1 MKRKKLFLIIFGL
14 FLLLHRWSLNS
25 QAVVDRVVA
34 VVNEE
39 IITLSEVEKRSHP
52 LQEEIQTTDR
62 LERRKRIHEIF
73 RKVLDRL
80 VEEKLIDQEAK
91 KSGIKVSSKE
101 VEAAVEEI
109 RRKNAVNQEQFE
121 QLLAA
126 EGLTPEAFKQEIE
139 KRLLRTKLVN
149 WAVKIEYKVGEREL
163 RDFYQRNADRY
174 RINESYRP
182 SHILFVIPKEATARQ
197 IQEIRKRCQ
206 EVLERIKKGEDF
218 GELARLYSEDHSSA
232 KDRGDLGYFKK
243 GELLPALEKEAAN
256 LKIGEVSGIIRTDFG
271 FHILKLLDRKGG
283 EPAPFEEIRER
294 LQADYYEE
302 EMERALQQFLTKLKE
317 KAIIEIKL

>member
-1 MKRKKLFLIIFGL
+1 MKRKRLLFIMIGL
-14 FLLLHRWSLNS
+14 FLLLHGWSLHS

-62 LERRKRIHEIF
+62 LERRKRIQEIF

-80 VEEKLIDQEAK
+80 VEEKLIDQEVK
-91 KSGIKVSSKE
+91 KSGIKVSIQE

-109 RRKNAVNQEQFE
+109 RQKNDVNQEQFK

-126 EGLTPEAFKQEIE
+126 EGLTPEAFKQEVE
-139 KRLLRTKLVN
+139 KRILRTKLVN
-149 WAVKIEYKVGEREL
+149 WAVKVEYMVGEREL

-197 IQEIRKRCQ
+197 IRETRKRCQ

-218 GELARLYSEDHSSA
+218 GELARLYSEDNSSA

-243 GELLPALEKEAAN
+243 GELLPILEKEAAN
-256 LKIGEVSGIIRTDFG
+256 LQIGEVSGIIRTDFG

-294 LQADYYEE
+294 IQADYYEK
-302 EMERALQQFLTKLKE
+302 EMERAFQQFLTKLKE

>member
-1 MKRKKLFLIIFGL
+1 MKRKRLLFIVIGL
-14 FLLLHRWSLNS
+14 FLLLHGWSLQS

-39 IITLSEVEKRSHP
+39 IITLSEVEKRSYS
-52 LQEEIQTTDR
+52 LQERIQTTDR
-62 LERRKRIHEIF
+62 LERRKRIQEIF
-73 RKVLDRL
+73 RKVLDSL

-91 KSGIKVSSKE
+91 KSGIKVSNKE
-101 VEAAVEEI
+101 VDAAVEEI

-126 EGLTPEAFKQEIE
+126 EGLTPEAFKQEVE
-139 KRLLRTKLVN
+139 KSLLRTKLVN
-149 WAVKIEYKVGEREL
+149 WALQVEYTVGEREL

-182 SHILFVIPKEATARQ
+182 SHILFTVPKEATPRK
-197 IQEIRKRCQ
+197 IREIRKRCQ
-206 EVLERIKKGEDF
+206 EVLERIKNGEDF
-218 GELARLYSEDHSSA
+218 GELARLYSQDNSSA
-232 KDRGDLGYFKK
+232 KDGGDLGYFKK
-243 GELLPALEKEAAN
+243 GELLPILEKEASN
-256 LKIGEVSGIIRTDFG
+256 LRIGEVSGIIRTDFG

-283 EPAPFEEIRER
+283 KPAPFEEIREKI
-294 LQADYYEE
+294 QADYHEK
-302 EMERALQQFLTKLKE
+302 EMEKAFQQFLTRLKE